1 MDVFN
6 DVQLRRFVLN
16 VDGEEAYVM
25 YAEDKNTLEL
35 YSTYTSPN
43 LRGRGLAALVVKA
56 GFEYA
61 KEKNLKV
68 IPGCWYVRE
77 FAEKHP
83 QYGEMLIDY

>member
-1 MDVFN
+1 MKIIN
-6 DVQLRRFVLN
+6 DINRSRFVLN
-16 VDGEEAYVM
+16 VDGFESYVM
-25 YAEDKNTLEL
+25 YTEDNGTLKL

-77 FAEKHP
+77 FAEKNP
-83 QYGEMLIDY
+83 QYLEMLIN